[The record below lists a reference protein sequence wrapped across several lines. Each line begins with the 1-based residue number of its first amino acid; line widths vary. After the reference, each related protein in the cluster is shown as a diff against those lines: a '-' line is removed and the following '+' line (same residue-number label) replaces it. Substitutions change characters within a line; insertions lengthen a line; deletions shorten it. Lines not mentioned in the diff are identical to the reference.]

1 MTRHQ
6 PPVPIRRIL
15 LALDASGTSVSA
27 MEAAVQFA
35 SRMEAELLGLF
46 VEDVNLLRFAALPFA
61 REVGFPSARTRRLGS
76 AEMERALRAQASLAQ
91 TALTAAAMRQGVR
104 CSFRIVRGEVPEQVL
119 EAANEVDLIAIG
131 MTHRQVLRVSSAT
144 RLIAGTTSRPV
155 LLLPSGASP
164 QPPVLAVYD
173 GSPESAQALL
183 AAGRLAKMG
192 NGVLT
197 VLVPDAPSSLRQE
210 IATQLEGSGLA
221 LRFNALPRMDL
232 STLMQALYR
241 ESVGT
246 LVLGANLRLQK
257 GTLDELLQRLN
268 CAVLLIR

>member
-6 PPVPIRRIL
+6 PSVPIRRIL
-15 LALDASGTSVSA
+15 LALDASGTSVSVL
-27 MEAAVQFA
+27 EAAVLFA
-35 SRMEAELLGLF
+35 ARMEAELLGLF

-104 CSFRIVRGEVPEQVL
+104 FSFRIVRGEVPEQVL
-119 EAANEVDLIAIG
+119 EAASEVDLVAIG
-131 MTHRQVLRVSSAT
+131 MTHRQVMRVSSAT

-173 GSPESAQALL
+173 GSPESTQALL
-183 AAGRLAKMG
+183 TAGRLAKMG

-197 VLVPDAPSSLRQE
+197 VLVPDAPASLRQE

-221 LRFNALPRMDL
+221 LRFNALPRMEL

-241 ESVGT
+241 ESAGT